1 MRISEKDNNK
11 EKNKRENMIK
21 IRRERDKIKKKNW
34 YVSHNIKFQVI
45 LSQKN
50 MWK

>member
-21 IRRERDKIKKKNW
+21 IRRERDKIEKKNL
-34 YVSHNIKFQVI
+34 IKLLNKFNLYI
-45 LSQKN
+45 IRK
-50 MWK
+50 